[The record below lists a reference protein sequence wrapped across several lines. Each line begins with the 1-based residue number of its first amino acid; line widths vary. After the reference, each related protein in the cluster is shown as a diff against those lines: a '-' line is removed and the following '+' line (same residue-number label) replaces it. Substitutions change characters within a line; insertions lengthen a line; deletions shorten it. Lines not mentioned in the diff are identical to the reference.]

1 MTPERNPTVLLLGT
15 LDTKGK
21 EYAYLRERIRERGV
35 DVLLVD
41 AGILGEPLTEPDV
54 TRQEVAAAGG
64 ADVEALAEARDRSAA
79 IEAMSRGAA
88 EVVLRLRAEGRF
100 DAIGAL
106 GGTGGTAPG
115 ISSPPNRP
123 NASPMARSTSLRASP
138 GASRFRCN
146 GAAIAWKCQP
156 RTGMAR

>member
-64 ADVEALAEARDRSAA
+64 VDVEALAEARDRSAA
-79 IEAMSRGAA
+79 IEAMSRGVA
-88 EVVLRLRAEGRF
+88 EVVLGLHAESRF
-100 DAIGAL
+100 DGFQIRRV
-106 GGTGGTAPG
+106 TA
-115 ISSPPNRP
+115 RP
-123 NASPMARSTSLRASP
+123 ELHAT
-138 GASRFRCN
+138 RFLSFTPTR
-146 GAAIAWKCQP
+146 
-156 RTGMAR
+156 